1 LILGKWLYQTR
12 SEGLTGYSDLSV
24 LLPLRHD
31 LGTSAGIIWAV
42 LPTVAKVL
50 ASSKFLQNIGLV
62 PATKKSSN
70 GSDPTRVAELE
81 SEKQNSL
88 EVRAQLDALKKKVE
102 ESEEARAKE
111 LEKINDLQKGAD
123 ETMVSF
129 IVSLASISSWPI
141 HFCVALCYRMC
152 NTPGITQGP
161 SPMSTLLAYYPTC

>member
-1 LILGKWLYQTR
+1 LYLILGKWLYQTR

-70 GSDPTRVAELE
+70 GSDPTRMAELEAELE

-88 EVRAQLDALKKKVE
+88 AVRAQLDALKKKVE

-123 ETMVSF
+123 ETNALLRRLF
-129 IVSLASISSWPI
+129 SL
-141 HFCVALCYRMC
+141 
-152 NTPGITQGP
+152 NK
-161 SPMSTLLAYYPTC
+161 

>member
-1 LILGKWLYQTR
+1 MESLVGGHGVEGKESKTPI
-12 SEGLTGYSDLSV
+12 E
-24 LLPLRHD
+24 
-31 LGTSAGIIWAV
+31 AV
-42 LPTVAKVL
+42 AQVL

-70 GSDPTRVAELE
+70 GCDPTRVAELEAELE

-123 ETMVSF
+123 ETNALLRRLF
-129 IVSLASISSWPI
+129 SL
-141 HFCVALCYRMC
+141 
-152 NTPGITQGP
+152 NK
-161 SPMSTLLAYYPTC
+161 